1 MRGSS
6 RAGHRNLDPRTR
18 RLHRRHQSLCH
29 SGRPSDTARVA
40 EYEAGPYAGF
50 GDEIMQAFS
59 AIVPGDA
66 DASLVADAIVNVVDT
81 PFFAVSDGDGH
92 FEIKGLPAGTYT
104 LAAVH
109 EKLGEQ
115 TMTVT
120 VAPQTTGKA
129 DFGYA
134 MK

>member
-81 PFFAVSDGDGH
+81 PFSKRPFRVHIDPSQDGA
-92 FEIKGLPAGTYT
+92 E
-104 LAAVH
+104 
-109 EKLGEQ
+109 
-115 TMTVT
+115 
-120 VAPQTTGKA
+120 VA
-129 DFGYA
+129 FGVIDRVR
-134 MK
+134 K